1 MADSAPPQFRLPPA
15 FEAWFAARGWSP
27 RPHQLALA
35 QASLAGES
43 ALLIA
48 PTGGGKTMA
57 GFLGSLIE
65 LSETSFPP
73 PPAGE
78 VPQRGG
84 GGRPSSAGS
93 QSAPLPSKA
102 QAQPPLAAGEG
113 AAASNLNKRPSLHTL
128 YISPLKA
135 LAADVQRN
143 VMTPVTEMGL
153 PLRIET
159 RTGDTAT
166 HVRQRQRKNPPDI
179 LLTTPEQLAL
189 LIASD
194 HAASFFADLRCVIID
209 EIHAI
214 APSKRG
220 DLLALGLATL
230 AEWSPACRFLGLS
243 ATVRDPAQLA
253 DWLNVRRPATNNK
266 KTPVRIISTP
276 STIAPDISILVSR
289 EHIPWSGHSGRFAV
303 GEVYEAIRDATMTL
317 VFVNTRSQAELLFQ
331 ELWAANEDGL
341 PIALHHGSLAREQR
355 ERVEAAMAAGQLK
368 AVVCT
373 STLDLGID
381 WGEVDLV
388 IQMGAPKGAARLI
401 QRIGRSNHRMDEA
414 SKALLVPTNRFEVL
428 ECRAAEAAVEA
439 GEIDGDGPRSGALDI
454 LAQHVMG
461 RACGEGFQLAALH
474 EEIRRAQPYRDLDW
488 ETFERIVDFVATGG
502 YALKTYDRFHRIVRR
517 ADGLWVART
526 PRDKQAHRMNVGAIV
541 EAPMLNI
548 RLASFAGRGAVQPSS
563 PPPAGEVPRRG
574 GGGKPGSAASQYATP
589 TSKAQAQARSAA
601 GGATA
606 PSNTSKAQAQRPR
619 AAGEGA
625 AASKTTIRAGRKLGE
640 MEEYFL
646 SLLTSG
652 DTFLFGGEILRLIA
666 VDGMDALC
674 TRAQSDSPAI
684 PTYNGGKFPLSTF
697 LADRVRHMI
706 HNPEEWK
713 HLPDPV
719 REWFEIQ
726 EMRSVIPPP
735 DHLLVETFPRA
746 DRHYLVSYPFEGRL
760 AHQTLGMLVTRRL
773 ERAGAKPVGFVASEY
788 AMAVWGMEDM
798 RGLDMDAIFHPDMLG
813 DDLEEWLD
821 ESALMKRTF
830 GHCAQ
835 ISGLIHR
842 NLPGSEKNSRQV
854 TFSTDLIF
862 DVLRSHE
869 PDHILLQATR
879 ADAAT
884 GLLDVRRLS
893 DMLARIHGH
902 IVHQRLDRISP
913 FAVPVML
920 EVGREPVFGASAME
934 AILREAEADLI
945 RDAMG

>member
-1 MADSAPPQFRLPPA
+1 MADTQPPAFQLPPA
-15 FEAWFAARGWSP
+15 FAAWFAARGWAP

-35 QASLAGES
+35 EASLAGES

-48 PTGGGKTMA
+48 PTGGGKTLA

-65 LSETSFPP
+65 LSQKPRSN
-73 PPAGE
+73 
-78 VPQRGG
+78 
-84 GGRPSSAGS
+84 
-93 QSAPLPSKA
+93 
-102 QAQPPLAAGEG
+102 AAI
-113 AAASNLNKRPSLHTL
+113 PSLHTL

-143 VMTPVTEMGL
+143 VLIPVSEMGL
-153 PLRIET
+153 PIRIET
-159 RTGDTAT
+159 RTGDTAS
-166 HVRQRQRKNPPDI
+166 HVRQRQRKTPPDI

-194 HAASFFADLRCVIID
+194 HAASFFADLKCVIID

-220 DLLALGLATL
+220 DLLSLGLATL
-230 AEWSPACRFLGLS
+230 ATWSPTCRFLGLS

-253 DWLNVRRPATNNK
+253 GWLDVRSPAARP
-266 KTPVRIISTP
+266 STP
-276 STIAPDISILVSR
+276 LPEGARGLKPSVHIIQTPSAISPDISILVSR
-289 EHIPWSGHSGRFAV
+289 ERIPWSGHSGRFAV

-355 ERVEAAMAAGQLK
+355 ERVEAAMAGGLLK

-414 SKALLVPTNRFEVL
+414 SKAILVPTNRFEVL

-439 GEIDGDGPRSGALDI
+439 GEIDGEGPRSGALDI

-461 RACGEGFQLAALH
+461 RACGEGFHLAALYD
-474 EEIRRAQPYRDLDW
+474 EIRRAQPYAGLDW
-488 ETFERIVDFVATGG
+488 ETYERIVDFVATGG

-526 PRDKQAHRMNVGAIV
+526 PRDRQAHRMNVGAIV
-541 EAPMLNI
+541 EAPMLNV
-548 RLASFAGRGAVQPSS
+548 RLASFAGANPSTPLPKGARGPDAQPQS
-563 PPPAGEVPRRG
+563 ETRR
-574 GGGKPGSAASQYATP
+574 AL
-589 TSKAQAQARSAA
+589 
-601 GGATA
+601 
-606 PSNTSKAQAQRPR
+606 
-619 AAGEGA
+619 
-625 AASKTTIRAGRKLGE
+625 RAGRKLGE

-646 SLLTSG
+646 SLLTPG
-652 DTFLFGGEILRLIA
+652 DTFLFGGEILRLLGI
-666 VDGMDALC
+666 DGMDALC
-674 TRAQSDSPAI
+674 ARAQSDSPAI

-713 HLPDPV
+713 HLPGPV

-726 EMRSVIPPP
+726 QLRSAIPPP

-773 ERAGAKPVGFVASEY
+773 ERAGAKPSGFVASEY

-798 RGLDMDAIFHPDMLG
+798 RGLDMAGIFHPDMLG

-830 GHCAQ
+830 AHCAL

-842 NLPGSEKNSRQV
+842 NMPGSEKNSRQV

-869 PDHILLQATR
+869 PGHILLEATR

-902 IVHQRLDRISP
+902 IVHKPLAKISP

-934 AILREAEADLI
+934 AILREAEEDLV
-945 RDAMG
+945 RDAMD

>member
-1 MADSAPPQFRLPPA
+1 MKEPDAAPCPSLIFAMADTASPSFRLPPA

-35 QASLAGES
+35 EVSLSGDS

-48 PTGGGKTMA
+48 PTGGGKTLA
-57 GFLGSLIE
+57 GFLGSLVE
-65 LSETSFPP
+65 LAQRPKSNSDI
-73 PPAGE
+73 PA
-78 VPQRGG
+78 
-84 GGRPSSAGS
+84 
-93 QSAPLPSKA
+93 
-102 QAQPPLAAGEG
+102 
-113 AAASNLNKRPSLHTL
+113 LHTL

-143 VMTPVTEMGL
+143 LMTPVSEMAL
-153 PLRIET
+153 PIRIET
-159 RTGDTAT
+159 RTGDTAP
-166 HVRQRQRKNPPDI
+166 HIRQRQRKSPPDI

-194 HAASFFADLRCVIID
+194 HAASFFADLKCVIID

-230 AEWSPACRFLGLS
+230 AEWSPTCRFLGLS
-243 ATVRDPAQLA
+243 ATVRDPEQLA
-253 DWLNVRRPATNNK
+253 GWLDVRRPAEQTSSSPPFAGEVASKATEGGAPHSAASPLRPAGTSPVNGGGECR
-266 KTPVRIISTP
+266 VRIIQTP
-276 STIAPDISILVSR
+276 SHLTPDISILVSR
-289 EHIPWSGHSGRFAV
+289 ERIPWSGHSGRFAV
-303 GEVYEAIRDATMTL
+303 PEVYEAIRDATMTL

-414 SKALLVPTNRFEVL
+414 SEAILVPTNRFEVL

-439 GEIDGDGPRSGALDI
+439 GEIDGEGPRAGALDI

-461 RACGEGFQLAALH
+461 RACGEGFRLAELFD
-474 EEIRRAQPYRDLDW
+474 EVRRAQPFRNLDW

-517 ADGLWVART
+517 PDGLWVART
-526 PRDKQAHRMNVGAIV
+526 PRDKQAHRMNIGAIV
-541 EAPMLNI
+541 EAPMLNV
-548 RLASFAGRGAVQPSS
+548 RLASFAGQHSP

-574 GGGKPGSAASQYATP
+574 GWGKPSGAISPA
-589 TSKAQAQARSAA
+589 SAA
-601 GGATA
+601 GGGGDT
-606 PSNTSKAQAQRPR
+606 RR
-619 AAGEGA
+619 VL
-625 AASKTTIRAGRKLGE
+625 RAGRKLGE

-646 SLLTSG
+646 SLLTPG
-652 DTFLFGGEILRLIA
+652 DTFLFGGEILRLLGI
-666 VDGMDALC
+666 DGMDAIC
-674 TRAQSDSPAI
+674 ARAQSDSPAI

-706 HNPEEWK
+706 RNPAEWK

-726 EMRSVIPPP
+726 ERRSAIPPP
-735 DHLLVETFPRA
+735 DHLLIETFPRA

-830 GHCAQ
+830 AHCAQ

-902 IVHQRLDRISP
+902 IVHKPLAKISP

-934 AILREAEADLI
+934 AILREAEEDLV

>member
-1 MADSAPPQFRLPPA
+1 MMADTQVPSFRLPPA
-15 FEAWFAARGWSP
+15 FEAWFSARGWAP

-35 QASLAGES
+35 EASLLGES

-48 PTGGGKTMA
+48 PTGGGKTLA
-57 GFLGSLIE
+57 GFLGTLIE
-65 LSETSFPP
+65 LSERGATNSGI
-73 PPAGE
+73 PA
-78 VPQRGG
+78 
-84 GGRPSSAGS
+84 
-93 QSAPLPSKA
+93 
-102 QAQPPLAAGEG
+102 
-113 AAASNLNKRPSLHTL
+113 LHTL

-153 PLRIET
+153 PIQIET

-166 HVRQRQRKNPPDI
+166 HVRQKQRKTPPDI

-194 HAASFFADLRCVIID
+194 HAAAFFADLRCVIID
-209 EIHAI
+209 EIHAL

-220 DLLALGLATL
+220 DLLSLGLATL
-230 AEWSPACRFLGLS
+230 AEWAPACRFLGLS
-243 ATVRDPAQLA
+243 ATVREPEELA
-253 DWLNVRRPATNNK
+253 RWLDVRRRGVEDEVVSTPLPTNGAGMFEKNVRILTTFGGVKAD
-266 KTPVRIISTP
+266 V
-276 STIAPDISILVSR
+276 DILISR
-289 EHIPWSGHSGRFAV
+289 ERIPWSGHSGRFAV
-303 GEVYEAIRDATMTL
+303 AEVYEAIRAAKMTL
-317 VFVNTRSQAELLFQ
+317 VFVNTRSQAELMFQ
-331 ELWAANEDGL
+331 ELWNANEDGL
-341 PIALHHGSLAREQR
+341 PIALHHGSLVREQR
-355 ERVEAAMAAGQLK
+355 QRVEAAMAAGLLK

-401 QRIGRSNHRMDEA
+401 QRIGRANHRMDEA

-439 GEIDGDGPRSGALDI
+439 GEIDGDGVRTGALDI

-461 RACGEGFQLAALH
+461 RACGEGFRLDELFD
-474 EEIRRAQPYRDLDW
+474 EVRRAAPYEWLDW

-517 ADGLWVART
+517 SDGLWVART
-526 PRDKQAHRMNVGAIV
+526 ARDKQAHRMNVGAIV
-541 EAPMLNI
+541 EAPMLSV
-548 RLASFAGRGAVQPSS
+548 RLASFAAKAGLPKSS
-563 PPPAGEVPRRG
+563 E
-574 GGGKPGSAASQYATP
+574 
-589 TSKAQAQARSAA
+589 
-601 GGATA
+601 
-606 PSNTSKAQAQRPR
+606 QR
-619 AAGEGA
+619 AL
-625 AASKTTIRAGRKLGE
+625 RAGRKLGE

-646 SLLTSG
+646 SLLTPG

-666 VDGMDALC
+666 IEGMDALVM
-674 TRAQSDSPAI
+674 RAQSDSPAI
-684 PTYNGGKFPLSTF
+684 PTYNGGKFPLTTF
-697 LADRVRHMI
+697 LADRVRKMI
-706 HNPEEWK
+706 HDPAQWTG
-713 HLPDPV
+713 LPNPV

-726 EMRSVIPPP
+726 KLRSAIPPP

-746 DRHYLVSYPFEGRL
+746 GRHYLVSYPFEGRL

-773 ERAGAKPVGFVASEY
+773 ERMGAKPSGFVASEY
-788 AMAVWGMEDM
+788 AMAVWGLEDM
-798 RGLDMDAIFHPDMLG
+798 RGLDMDAVFHPDMLG
-813 DDLEEWLD
+813 DDLEEWLA

-830 GHCAQ
+830 AHCAI

-842 NLPGSEKNSRQV
+842 NLPGTEKSSRQV
-854 TFSTDLIF
+854 TFSTDLIY

-869 PDHILLQATR
+869 PDHILLQAAR
-879 ADAAT
+879 QDAAT

-893 DMLARIHGH
+893 DMLARIEGR
-902 IVHQRLDRISP
+902 IVHKPLERISP

-934 AILREAEADLI
+934 AVLREAEEDLV
-945 RDAMG
+945 RDAMS

>member
-1 MADSAPPQFRLPPA
+1 MADTQPPAFQLPPA
-15 FEAWFAARGWSP
+15 FAAWFGARGWAP

-35 QASLAGES
+35 EASLAGES

-48 PTGGGKTMA
+48 PTGGGKTLA

-65 LSETSFPP
+65 LSQKP
-73 PPAGE
+73 
-78 VPQRGG
+78 R
-84 GGRPSSAGS
+84 
-93 QSAPLPSKA
+93 
-102 QAQPPLAAGEG
+102 
-113 AAASNLNKRPSLHTL
+113 SNAHIPSLHTL

-143 VMTPVTEMGL
+143 VLVPVSEMGL
-153 PLRIET
+153 PIRIET

-194 HAASFFADLRCVIID
+194 HAASFFADLKCVIID

-220 DLLALGLATL
+220 DLLSLGLATL
-230 AEWSPACRFLGLS
+230 ATWSPTCRFLGLS
-243 ATVRDPAQLA
+243 ATVRDPEQLA
-253 DWLNVRRPATNNK
+253 GWLDVRTAPS
-266 KTPVRIISTP
+266 TPLPSGRGAGVRGQPSSASPVAAPHPQPPLPEGARGLKPSVHIIQTP
-276 STIAPDISILVSR
+276 STISPDISILVSR
-289 EHIPWSGHSGRFAV
+289 ERIPWSGHSGRFAV

-331 ELWAANEDGL
+331 ELWAANDDNL
-341 PIALHHGSLAREQR
+341 PIALHHGSLARDQR

-414 SKALLVPTNRFEVL
+414 SKAILVPTNRFEVL

-439 GEIDGDGPRSGALDI
+439 GEIDGEGPRAGALDI

-461 RACGEGFQLAALH
+461 RACGEGFHLAELYD
-474 EEIRRAQPYRDLDW
+474 EIRRAQPYAGLDW
-488 ETFERIVDFVATGG
+488 ETYERIVDFVATGG

-541 EAPMLNI
+541 EAPMLSV
-548 RLASFAGRGAVQPSS
+548 RLASFAGKSGIPPAAQSNNPPSL
-563 PPPAGEVPRRG
+563 AGEV
-574 GGGKPGSAASQYATP
+574 AA
-589 TSKAQAQARSAA
+589 KRSE
-601 GGATA
+601 GGA
-606 PSNTSKAQAQRPR
+606 PR
-619 AAGEGA
+619 A
-625 AASKTTIRAGRKLGE
+625 SPVRAGRKLGE

-646 SLLTSG
+646 SLLTPG
-652 DTFLFGGEILRLIA
+652 DTFLFGGEILRLLGI
-666 VDGMDALC
+666 DGMDALC
-674 TRAQSDSPAI
+674 ARAQSDSPAI

-726 EMRSVIPPP
+726 QLRSAIPPP

-773 ERAGAKPVGFVASEY
+773 ERAGAKPSGFVASEY

-798 RGLDMDAIFHPDMLG
+798 RGLDMAEIFHPDMLG

-830 GHCAQ
+830 AHCAL

-842 NLPGSEKNSRQV
+842 NMPGTEKNSRQV

-869 PDHILLQATR
+869 PGHILLEATR

-902 IVHQRLDRISP
+902 IVHKPLAKISP

-934 AILREAEADLI
+934 AILREAEEDLV

>member
-1 MADSAPPQFRLPPA
+1 MADTDPPAFDLPPA
-15 FEAWFAARGWSP
+15 FAAWFGARGWAP

-35 QASLAGES
+35 QASLSGES

-48 PTGGGKTMA
+48 PTGGGKTLA
-57 GFLGSLIE
+57 GFLGSLVE
-65 LSETSFPP
+65 LARRPKSNAQI
-73 PPAGE
+73 PA
-78 VPQRGG
+78 
-84 GGRPSSAGS
+84 
-93 QSAPLPSKA
+93 
-102 QAQPPLAAGEG
+102 
-113 AAASNLNKRPSLHTL
+113 LHTL

-143 VMTPVTEMGL
+143 ILTPVTEMGL
-153 PLRIET
+153 PIRIET
-159 RTGDTAT
+159 RTGDTAA

-194 HAASFFADLRCVIID
+194 HAASFFADLKCVIID

-220 DLLALGLATL
+220 DLLSLGLATL
-230 AEWSPACRFLGLS
+230 ATWSPTCRFLGLS
-243 ATVRDPAQLA
+243 ATVRDPEQLA
-253 DWLNVRRPATNNK
+253 GWLDVQRPASKATAAGKPEN
-266 KTPVRIISTP
+266 PVRIISTP
-276 STIAPDISILVSR
+276 STISPDISILVSR
-289 EHIPWSGHSGRFAV
+289 ERIPWSGHSGRFAV

-341 PIALHHGSLAREQR
+341 PIALHHGSLARDQR

-439 GEIDGDGPRSGALDI
+439 GEIDGEGPRAGALDI

-474 EEIRRAQPYRDLDW
+474 DEIRRAQPYRDLDW
-488 ETFERIVDFVATGG
+488 ETYERIVDFVATGG

-517 ADGLWVART
+517 SDGLWVART

-541 EAPMLNI
+541 EAPMLNV
-548 RLASFAGRGAVQPSS
+548 RLASFAGGSSTPLPKGARGLNAQPQS
-563 PPPAGEVPRRG
+563 ETRR
-574 GGGKPGSAASQYATP
+574 A
-589 TSKAQAQARSAA
+589 
-601 GGATA
+601 
-606 PSNTSKAQAQRPR
+606 
-619 AAGEGA
+619 
-625 AASKTTIRAGRKLGE
+625 IRAGRKLGE

-646 SLLTSG
+646 SLLTPG
-652 DTFLFGGEILRLIA
+652 DTFLFAGEILRLLAI
-666 VDGMDALC
+666 DGMDALV

-726 EMRSVIPPP
+726 ELRSAIPPP

-773 ERAGAKPVGFVASEY
+773 ERAGAKPSGFVASEY

-798 RGLDMDAIFHPDMLG
+798 RGLDMAEIFHPDMLG

-830 GHCAQ
+830 AHCAL

-842 NLPGSEKNSRQV
+842 NIPGTEKNSRQV

-869 PDHILLQATR
+869 PGHILLEATR

-902 IVHQRLDRISP
+902 IVHKPLAKISP

-934 AILREAEADLI
+934 AILREAEEDLV